1 MRMALDDFMRSRC
14 ARVAALALA
23 TAGCNAA
30 TREARQENHPLMR
43 RAIALKN
50 SDEPERAIAAYHAAL
65 ESNPRLTR
73 AHLDLGL
80 LYDKRQDYLRAYH
93 HYQRYLEVGDFDEK
107 LKRSMVEDLARR
119 ARLAFAAQM
128 SPTPPGAVEM
138 IAALKKENE
147 LLRAELEGRAGARE
161 RDERPPEIARGAP
174 TPPAAAGDGAGG
186 DAAVLP
192 PAGGPPPSLPPPP
205 PVPPATQIATY
216 TVRPGD
222 TLSSIA
228 ARLYGDRA
236 AWTRL
241 YEANRNVIAD
251 PTRLR
256 PGVTLT
262 VPRP

>member
-1 MRMALDDFMRSRC
+1 MRMARNSFMRCRC
-14 ARVAALALA
+14 AQVAALALTA
-23 TAGCNAA
+23 AGCSAA

-50 SDEPERAIAAYHAAL
+50 SGEPERAIAAYHAAL

-80 LYDKRQDYLRAYH
+80 LYDKQQDYLRAYH

-119 ARLAFAAQM
+119 ARLSFAAQM

-147 LLRAELEGRAGARE
+147 LLRAQLEDSAAARE
-161 RDERPPEIARGAP
+161 RDERPPEIARDAP
-174 TPPAAAGDGAGG
+174 TTPAAPSNGGAAAPPPAD
-186 DAAVLP
+186 
-192 PAGGPPPSLPPPP
+192 GPPPILPPPP